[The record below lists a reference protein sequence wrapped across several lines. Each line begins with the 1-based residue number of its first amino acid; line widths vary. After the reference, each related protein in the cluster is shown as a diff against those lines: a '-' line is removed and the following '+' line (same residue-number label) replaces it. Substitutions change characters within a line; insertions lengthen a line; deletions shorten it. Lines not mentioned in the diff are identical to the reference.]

1 VPWRVCGAT
10 LSGCGIVALMSPVRT
25 VARAPSAASR
35 MWGRGSRRSARRCPR
50 RAVWPLLSGVSL
62 FGTGQLRRRRGA
74 GAVGFPGLSGAPR
87 RLGPWPW
94 GVRHVTERAIRDNR
108 GVLAPPGSV
117 MESGSTARRVRLLHS
132 VVDGVPI
139 LGCGSGSVKRRN
151 APGVGVSY
159 EAARR
164 WESKVWSRIGRGG
177 LVPTARPR
185 SLRCCRAHGRVAV
198 AALVWTLGRWRVP
211 SANLGQE
218 PGTIRAEARWPR

>member
-1 VPWRVCGAT
+1 MNHVRRCQ
-10 LSGCGIVALMSPVRT
+10 SGISRPLIGIDTA
-25 VARAPSAASR
+25 
-35 MWGRGSRRSARRCPR
+35 GRG
-50 RAVWPLLSGVSL
+50 
-62 FGTGQLRRRRGA
+62 
-74 GAVGFPGLSGAPR
+74 
-87 RLGPWPW
+87 
-94 GVRHVTERAIRDNR
+94 VR
-108 GVLAPPGSV
+108 APPGSV

-185 SLRCCRAHGRVAV
+185 SLRCLPSSRTRRGGGARVDARPVAGAVSESRTRAGHHQGGSAM
-198 AALVWTLGRWRVP
+198 AALVTEALVVSAARISRWADAVRRAIASRAASSSQARIAV
-211 SANLGQE
+211 
-218 PGTIRAEARWPR
+218 TIARRS